1 MLQFHL
7 FMCPNVQHIPVI
19 IPGSNASGSQIIKL
33 CNMVLCGAVFLTM
46 AVWARKITV
55 TTQTSVVELVKN
67 LTADASTSVYSVV
80 PQTEES
86 LKLSVVDEGE
96 VVELT
101 ELEDGTSKQ
110 EN

>member
-1 MLQFHL
+1 
-7 FMCPNVQHIPVI
+7 
-19 IPGSNASGSQIIKL
+19 
-33 CNMVLCGAVFLTM
+33 M

-55 TTQTSVVELVKN
+55 TTQTSVVELVKM

-101 ELEDGTSKQ
+101 KLEDGTSKH
-110 EN
+110 ES

>member
-1 MLQFHL
+1 MLQYHL
-7 FMCPNVQHIPVI
+7 FMCHNVQHIPVI

-33 CNMVLCGAVFLTM
+33 CNMVLCGTVFLTM

-67 LTADASTSVYSVV
+67 LTADTSTSVYSVV
-80 PQTEES
+80 PQAEES

-96 VVELT
+96 VVEFTKLD
-101 ELEDGTSKQ
+101 DGASKQ
-110 EN
+110 ES